1 VQPISNSNETEFLYE
16 ALMIADQSDA
26 AGTVQIRSPY
36 DQQVIANVETAN
48 AVHVEKALQIA
59 HKLFRNRDAWISL
72 HERIEILER
81 AADLMKQNHE
91 SLTLLAAREGGKPL
105 RDSQVEVTRAIDGIK
120 LCIETLGSDTGRVVP
135 MGNTLAS
142 AGRLVFTQKEPI
154 GVAAVSAFNHPLNL
168 IVHQVGAAVAAGC
181 PVIVKPADDTP

>member
-1 VQPISNSNETEFLYE
+1 MQHLTKSDEPEFLFE
-16 ALMIADQSDA
+16 PLMLAERSDA
-26 AGTVQIRSPY
+26 AGILQVRSAY
-36 DQQVIANVETAN
+36 DHQVIAEVETAD
-48 AVHVEKALQIA
+48 ATHVDKALQIA
-59 HKLFRNRDAWISL
+59 HKLFRDRDAWISL
-72 HERIEILER
+72 HERIGILER
-81 AADLMKQNHE
+81 AADLMKQNH
-91 SLTLLAAREGGKPL
+91 SGLTLLAARKGGKPL

-135 MGNTLAS
+135 KGNTLAS
-142 AGRLVFTQKEPI
+142 AGRLAFTQKEPI